1 MGGRALYLQV
11 SYVVAMATETA
22 LSQLLFWRSNQGQE
36 ENMVDR
42 ITREDAI
49 LQAVKEIAIAE
60 GKVVFN
66 NNAKPTVDRKYL
78 LTLIQEVSAAFDGA
92 GASRD
97 GVHIGLPE
105 S

>member
-1 MGGRALYLQV
+1 
-11 SYVVAMATETA
+11 
-22 LSQLLFWRSNQGQE
+22 
-36 ENMVDR
+36 MVDR

-49 LQAVKEIAIAE
+49 LQTVKEIATAE

-66 NNAKPTVDRKYL
+66 SNAKPTVDRSYL

-92 GASRD
+92 VGSGG
-97 GVHIGLPE
+97 GVHIGLPK

>member
-1 MGGRALYLQV
+1 
-11 SYVVAMATETA
+11 
-22 LSQLLFWRSNQGQE
+22 
-36 ENMVDR
+36 MVDR

-49 LQAVKEIAIAE
+49 LQTVKEIAIAE

-66 NNAKPTVDRKYL
+66 NNAKTTVDRSYL
-78 LTLIQEVSAAFDGA
+78 LTLIQEVSAAFAGSDGSS
-92 GASRD
+92 G

>member
-1 MGGRALYLQV
+1 
-11 SYVVAMATETA
+11 
-22 LSQLLFWRSNQGQE
+22 
-36 ENMVDR
+36 MVDR

-49 LQAVKEIAIAE
+49 LQTVKEIAIAE
-60 GKVVFN
+60 EMIVFN
-66 NNAKPTVDRKYL
+66 SNAKTTINRIYL

-92 GASRD
+92 GGSSG